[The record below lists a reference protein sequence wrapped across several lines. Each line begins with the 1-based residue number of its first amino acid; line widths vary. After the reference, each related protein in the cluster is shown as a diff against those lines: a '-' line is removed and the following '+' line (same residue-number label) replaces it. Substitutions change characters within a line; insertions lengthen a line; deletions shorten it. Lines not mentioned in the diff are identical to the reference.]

1 MKHAMAVL
9 AAFAVAFGGCATTHP
24 DSSGT
29 ENAYF
34 EDLPAAP
41 GLTPDKDPVTKN
53 YGHKTPSGKL
63 REYRQHYSG
72 ERSLETTK
80 KWYED
85 TFPVHGWSNLTS
97 EGTDPAT
104 VTFEKGAE
112 KVTISLKTEGG
123 KLKVMV
129 HVTGK

>member
-1 MKHAMAVL
+1 MED
-9 AAFAVAFGGCATTHP
+9 AT
-24 DSSGT
+24 
-29 ENAYF
+29 F

-41 GLTPDKDPVTKN
+41 GLMPDKDPVTKN
-53 YGHKTPSGKL
+53 YGHRTPSGTI
-63 REYRQHYSG
+63 REYRQHYSS

-85 TFPVHGWSNLTS
+85 TFPVHGWKHTGS

-104 VTFEKGAE
+104 LTFEKKAE
-112 KVTISLKTEGG
+112 VVTVSLKTDRGR
-123 KLKVMV
+123 LQVMV